1 VKLARMFVVPAPGL
15 KVPVPEARPPLARH
29 LPPEGAEVEAT
40 EYWRRRIA
48 DGDVRLAAAAQTS
61 KEKSK

>member
-1 VKLARMFVVPAPGL
+1 MKLARMFVVPAPGL
-15 KVPVPEARPPLARH
+15 RVPMPEARPPMSRH

-40 EYWRRRIA
+40 EYWRRRLA